1 MVTEAA
7 RRRKRVYLASLIDK
21 IFDADPR
28 IRSVSI
34 YQDRYIIA
42 GGMRSDRES
51 FDSEEE
57 AHDIDLQLAK
67 IGEITHSWQKWFGT
81 MDVLAVKYQKVNLLF
96 QPLSE
101 GRFLVLSTDIELNP
115 FVLMEKLKKED
126 YGHLAELIP

>member
-7 RRRKRVYLASLIDK
+7 RRRRRLYLSSLIDK
-21 IFDADPR
+21 VFATDSK

-34 YQDRYIIA
+34 YQDRYMLA

-67 IGEITHSWQKWFGT
+67 IGEITRSWQRWFGA
-81 MDVLAVKYQKVNLLF
+81 MDVLIVKYKKVNLIF

-101 GRFLVLSTDIELNP
+101 GRFLVLSTDVELNP
-115 FVLMEKLKKED
+115 VVLMEKLKKED
-126 YGHLAELIP
+126 YGNLAELIP